1 MSEIKNP
8 KRYTLHVRRH
18 KDGKN
23 GGRLFHQYSTKIK
36 AALVAAGYQAALHDI
51 GKTDLRVYVMESGNV
66 IFDSDQLAAI
76 AEREC

>member
-1 MSEIKNP
+1 MSKIENP
-8 KRYTLHVRRH
+8 KRYILCVRRH

-23 GGRLFHQYSTKIK
+23 GGRLFHKYSTKIK
-36 AALVAAGYQAALHDI
+36 AAMVAAGYQAALHDI

-66 IFDSDQLAAI
+66 IFDSEQLAAI